1 MILFSLVYNIM
12 DKQQVWIKRLS
23 KAKQQKL
30 MHGGSVRISHG
41 NEQVLNLPA
50 GLAKKILAKFAKQ
63 KAHNLS
69 GTGLWEDIKAGAG
82 EAYKVA
88 KPFAEQAYD
97 VAKPM
102 AQQAISTAVDYG
114 TPYAQAAAK
123 GAIATGTAALSAAQP
138 ELAPF
143 LIPAGLALG
152 SVSDSAVSSL
162 GKYAKK
168 LAVGDSADVGT
179 FSPQNVSAYQ
189 SHPSVQYAQ
198 QAAMQDPRVARAMET
213 MQQYHPSQL
222 PEFHQMAP
230 QLALHNY
237 APIGNAAQAAN
248 IAGLQAAAN
257 AASVSHHARKATAKH
272 VVEHAKVHHAVGH
285 LKKKSKEQSG
295 KGLYAGAMRGSGILG
310 GNFVS
315 PFGDHPAMES
325 MPLSVNFASRNFRN
339 IPSASLII

>member
-1 MILFSLVYNIM
+1 M

-23 KAKQQKL
+23 KSKQTKL
-30 MHGGSVRISHG
+30 MKGGSVRISKG
-41 NEQVLNLPA
+41 DEQVLNLPA
-50 GLAKKILAKFAKQ
+50 GLAKKILVKFAKE
-63 KAHNLS
+63 KAHNLN
-69 GTGLWEDIKAGAG
+69 GAGLWDDIKAGAG
-82 EAYKVA
+82 EAYKIA
-88 KPFAEQAYD
+88 KPMAQEAYKI
-97 VAKPM
+97 AKPM

-114 TPYAQAAAK
+114 TPYAQAAVK
-123 GAIATGTAALSAAQP
+123 GAIASGTAALSAAQP
-138 ELAPF
+138 QFAPF
-143 LIPAGLALG
+143 LIPAGMALG
-152 SVSDSAVSSL
+152 SMSDSAVSSL

-168 LAVGDSADVGT
+168 VAVGDRADIGS
-179 FSPQNVSAYQ
+179 FSPQNVSAYK
-189 SHPSVQYAQ
+189 SHPSVQYAR

-222 PEFHQMAP
+222 PEFQQMAP

-237 APIGNAAQAAN
+237 APIGNSAQAAN

-257 AASVSHHARKATAKH
+257 AANVSHRKRKATAKH
-272 VVEHAKVHHAVGH
+272 IVEHAKVHNAVGQ
-285 LKKKSKEQSG
+285 LKKKTREQSG
-295 KGLYAGAMRGSGILG
+295 KGLYAGAMRGRGGILG